1 MSSAMMMTMFGR
13 AGCVVWANAGRA
25 AASNAVTTHE
35 DKTAARMGAEYT
47 RTPTPL
53 TPARSHMKMRI
64 PMLVVLFGLASAF
77 AYVHA
82 APDAPAAAA
91 PPSPSP
97 SPSLTL
103 PGNAKPLVSGEF
115 LSGTIWEKPI
125 LHAPPNSGYSPAA

>member
-1 MSSAMMMTMFGR
+1 
-13 AGCVVWANAGRA
+13 
-25 AASNAVTTHE
+25 
-35 DKTAARMGAEYT
+35 
-47 RTPTPL
+47 
-53 TPARSHMKMRI
+53 MKMRI

-125 LHAPPNSGYSPAA
+125 LHAPPNSGYSPAAGARVDVYENFIVITDAEGNSELSLHGSYTKLRFKPYR